1 MPAYSKSTFEHNET
15 NLNEHSRTSMDNAHK
30 SKDDASRG
38 NEHWGNNTRTNEHKD
53 EHTSKNEN
61 KRGNEKLINLTCG
74 CTTRDR

>member
-1 MPAYSKSTFEHNET
+1 
-15 NLNEHSRTSMDNAHK
+15 MDNAHK

-61 KRGNEKLINLTCG
+61 KHGNEKLINSTCQRSHYESIFP
-74 CTTRDR
+74 TNLFLF